1 MILNRRCEAPL
12 VWHRFEQIFQ
22 KMEES
27 VAHGVA
33 VFRAKIVY
41 IRLVLIR
48 QPRFTTAE
56 EIVDLQ
62 ILSQKLLGKELVVT
76 AFMTVRRGKGD
87 ILMPLLPVHLVAVHL
102 HFKDKIFLGSRA
114 AGNGICFVS

>member
-1 MILNRRCEAPL
+1 MVFNRRCEAPL
-12 VWHRFEQIFQ
+12 AWHRFEQIFQ

-62 ILSQKLLGKELVVT
+62 ILSQKLFGKELIVT
-76 AFMTVRRGKGD
+76 AFMTVGRGEGD
-87 ILMPLLPVHLVAVHL
+87 ILMVVLPVNLVCSPV
-102 HFKDKIFLGSRA
+102 
-114 AGNGICFVS
+114 

>member
-1 MILNRRCEAPL
+1 MVFNRRREAPF
-12 VWHRFEQIFQ
+12 VWHRFEQILE

-27 VAHGVA
+27 VAHRVA

-48 QPRFTTAE
+48 KYRFTTAE
-56 EIVDLQ
+56 SEINLQ
-62 ILSQKLLGKELVVT
+62 IFSQKLLGKELIVM
-76 AFMTVRRGKGD
+76 ALMTVGSGEGD

-102 HFKDKIFLGSRA
+102 HFKDKIFLGASA
-114 AGNGICFVS
+114 AGNGICLVS